1 MLWMK
6 RFVYSF
12 IGLILLA
19 IVAVFV
25 LRWWVLNTES
35 GTGFALAQAEK
46 SLGEQLSIGR
56 HRGVLGD
63 NLTINNLRYQ
73 APGTAV
79 DAQQIQVAADINLLP
94 WPSVQIQRLQIDDV
108 DVQLSE
114 SPAETEPEKSSG
126 LPDLASPVAVTL
138 DDLRINRASVH
149 SGDGAE
155 PIMVDSLQARL
166 EYFEQL
172 DLQQLII
179 AGDGFSINANG
190 QSALSPPFDNRI
202 SVVLDN
208 QNAAWLPNLQ
218 DLQADIQIQG
228 SLQALTLNVSSSGAL
243 AMQLDATLRDLL
255 DQPSWDLSLNNID
268 SALSWSAGGQTRGQT
283 GGQADAASSGG
294 VVITNL
300 MLTSNG
306 SLDDHNTQINVSL
319 SDPEIIRG
327 DWQLIT
333 SGDLQ
338 QLIIEQLSGPVLQG
352 RITGSGLYDLQSGV
366 PQAQFS
372 LQLQDIKPDTGQAEL
387 AALPGVSGTL
397 EARLDDQLLTLDSL
411 NLRVP
416 DTNWRVNGDG
426 SYTLDT
432 QQIAA
437 AINWQQL
444 SWPPQSGS
452 AAQYASQQGNLKASG
467 LLSDLDVELSTD
479 VAGQQIPA
487 SDIDLRGHLTETA
500 FAINQLLMQTL
511 DGQVDIA
518 GTADWQNGIEW
529 DVSVAA
535 EQINPGLQWPEF
547 PGVIDLQATSNGS
560 QSNDQIDAVLD
571 IQTLDG
577 SLRGQPVSGQGQL
590 RYVNGSI
597 RTDGLQLNS
606 GDAQLDLQGNDQALQ
621 ADISIPQ
628 LGDLLPNAAG
638 AIEAHIQGESVD
650 GGVINLDNLKL
661 LTDISATGLMWQ
673 GVRVESILVNGD
685 TALSSDSLLSD
696 MQLTAQQVRVSDQ
709 APINRIEATLS
720 ADNTQQLQLMIQH
733 PQADIEL
740 GVNGDWDQWPSP
752 TGWSGSVD
760 TLSVNNQDIGE
771 WALREPAAISLMNND
786 VLLKQLCINGPAGSS
801 SEIPELCVDYSQ
813 FSGQFSAQASNQ
825 LSVDIQALPLA
836 LAEAFLNTGMRSE
849 HQLSGNIQAGWSEQQ
864 GVQQWQ
870 QLDGQLQ
877 LSPGDIH
884 FLDRDTP
891 PLTINGG
898 QLNVALTDQQRLH
911 TQLQMTIEDSNR
923 IESDLY
929 YGPIAAD
936 AEQLSGT
943 IKLDMPDMGW
953 LRKPVP
959 ELDRVGGEL
968 HVLATLSGPATQPL
982 VALDMD
988 LQDGEIRYQPLG
1000 LQLSN
1005 LQLEGRSEPGET
1017 LNMSGGFSAGEG
1029 QAELIAS
1036 LHPNT
1041 GVAEL
1046 DIKGESLQ
1054 LFNSDAIKVRISP
1067 DMQLKASPEGYQ
1079 IAGVLGIPSAL
1090 ITPPEGSTSRVSE
1103 SEDVVLVGVDQPQQP
1118 QAEPDSVPITGELKV
1133 VLGEHV
1139 RVDAD
1144 VAETRLTGELDLL
1157 WDHQPIP
1164 KANGM
1169 INLVDGRVQ
1178 AYGQTLVL
1186 ENSRVVYND
1195 TPADNPRLDI
1205 RAVRRIFGDPQVEE
1219 AGVAIGGPAQEPE
1232 ISIYTNPAT
1241 TEESALAYI
1250 ATGSNFDHANGQ
1262 GALNLGIYIFPKFF
1276 VSYGVGLFDNGN
1288 TANGRYEFSDNWNVS
1303 LQSGARDTGVDLN
1316 WRKDG

>member
-12 IGLILLA
+12 IGLVLLA
-19 IVAVFV
+19 IVGVFV

-46 SLGEQLSIGR
+46 ALGEQLSIGR
-56 HRGVLGD
+56 HRGALGD
-63 NLTINNLRYQ
+63 GLTINNLRYQ
-73 APGTAV
+73 VPGTMV
-79 DAQQIQVAADINLLP
+79 NAQQVQAAAGISLLP
-94 WPSVQIQRLQIDDV
+94 WPSVQIRRLQIDDV

-114 SPAETEPEKSSG
+114 SSDQAEAKKSSG
-126 LPDLASPVAVTL
+126 LSSLASPVAITL
-138 DDLRINRASVH
+138 DDLRINRASIR
-149 SGDGAE
+149 SDDQAA
-155 PIMVDSLQARL
+155 PIVIDSLQARL

-179 AGDGFSINANG
+179 DGDGFSMNANG

-208 QNAAWLPNLQ
+208 QNATWLPDLE
-218 DLQADIQIQG
+218 DLQADVQIQG
-228 SLQALTLNVSSSGAL
+228 SLEALTLNISSSGAL
-243 AMQLDATLRDLL
+243 ALQLDATLRDLL
-255 DQPSWDLSLNNID
+255 DQPSWELSLNNVD
-268 SALSWSAGGQTRGQT
+268 PALSWSAGDQTD
-283 GGQADAASSGG
+283 GGIVITDLRLTSSGN
-294 VVITNL
+294 V
-300 MLTSNG
+300 
-306 SLDDHNTQINVSL
+306 DDHNTQINATL
-319 SDPEIIRG
+319 GEPEIIRG
-327 DWQLIT
+327 DWELVT

-352 RITGSGLYDLQSGV
+352 RINGSGQYDLQSGV

-372 LQLQDIKPDTGQAEL
+372 LQLQDIKPDTGQPEL
-387 AALPGVSGTL
+387 AVLPGVSGTVD
-397 EARLDDQLLTLDSL
+397 ARLNDQLVTLDSL

-416 DTNWRVNGDG
+416 DTNWRVSGEG

-432 QQIAA
+432 QQLAA

-452 AAQYASQQGNLKASG
+452 AAQYASQQGSLNASG
-467 LLSDLDVELSTD
+467 LLSDLDVQLSTD
-479 VAGQQIPA
+479 VTGQQIPA
-487 SDIDLRGHLTETA
+487 SNIDLRGHLTETA
-500 FAINQLLMQTL
+500 FAINQLLVQTL

-518 GTADWQNGIEW
+518 GSADWQDGVGW

-535 EQINPGLQWPEF
+535 EQINPGLQWPDF
-547 PGVIDLQATSNGS
+547 PGVIDLQATSNGR
-560 QSNDQIDAVLD
+560 QTDDQIEAVLD

-577 SLRGQPVSGQGQL
+577 SLRGQPVSGQGQVH
-590 RYVNGSI
+590 YVDGSI
-597 RTDGLQLNS
+597 RTDGLQLSS
-606 GDAQLDLQGNDQALQ
+606 GDAQLDLQGSEQALQ
-621 ADISIPQ
+621 ADISIPR
-628 LGDLLPNAAG
+628 LGDLLPGAGG
-638 AIEAHIQGESVD
+638 AIEAHVQGESVD
-650 GGVINLDNLKL
+650 GGAITLENLKL
-661 LTDISATGLMWQ
+661 VTDISATDLLWQ
-673 GVRVESILVNGD
+673 QVRVESLLVNGD
-685 TALSSDSLLSD
+685 AALSSDDVLSD
-696 MQLTAQQVRVSDQ
+696 MQLTAEQVRLSDQ
-709 APINRIEATLS
+709 APIDRIQANLS

-752 TGWSGSVD
+752 TGWTGSVD
-760 TLSVNNQDIGE
+760 TLSLNNQDVGE

-786 VLLKQLCINGPAGSS
+786 VLLKQLCINGPADSS
-801 SEIPELCVDYSQ
+801 SEIPELCLDYSQ
-813 FSGQFSAQASNQ
+813 FPGQFSGQALNQ
-825 LSVDIQALPLA
+825 LSVDIQALPVA
-836 LAEAFLNTGMRSE
+836 LAEAFLNTGMRSD
-849 HQLSGNIQAGWSEQQ
+849 HQLSGNLQAGWSGQQ
-864 GVQQWQ
+864 GAPLLQ

-877 LSPGDIH
+877 LSAGDIH
-884 FLDRDTP
+884 FLDRNAP
-891 PLTINGG
+891 PLVINGG

-923 IESDLY
+923 IAGDVQ
-929 YGPIAAD
+929 YGPIS
-936 AEQLSGT
+936 AEIGQLSGT
-943 IKLDMPDMGW
+943 IELDIPDMGW

-959 ELDRVGGEL
+959 ELDRIAGEL
-968 HVLATLSGPATQPL
+968 QAMATLSGPVTQPL

-988 LQDGEIRYQPLG
+988 LSDGEIRYQPLG

-1005 LQLEGRSEPGET
+1005 LQLEGRSEPGER
-1017 LNMSGGFSAGEG
+1017 LNMTGGFSAGEG
-1029 QAELIAS
+1029 QAELVAS

-1079 IAGVLGIPSAL
+1079 IAGVLGIPAAR

-1103 SEDVVLVGVDQPQQP
+1103 SEDVVLVGVDQPQV
-1118 QAEPDSVPITGELKV
+1118 AESASDSVPIIGELKV

-1144 VAETRLTGELDLL
+1144 VAQTRLTGELDLS
-1157 WDHQPIP
+1157 WDHQVIP
-1164 KANGM
+1164 QANGM

-1195 TPADNPRLDI
+1195 APADNPRLDI

-1219 AGVAIGGPAQEPE
+1219 AGVAVRGLAQEPE
-1232 ISIYTNPAT
+1232 VSIYTNPAT

-1262 GALNLGIYIFPKFF
+1262 GALNLGIYVFPKFF

-1288 TANGRYEFSDNWNVS
+1288 TANGRYEFSEHWNVS
-1303 LQSGARDTGVDLN
+1303 VQSGARDTGVDLN